1 MKLALFTLWFACT
14 ANFAAAQADPPGN
27 KAPDLRLTETGRQH
41 HTIHTANRE
50 AQAYFDQGLTLLYA
64 FNHEEA
70 GRAFEKAAQLDP
82 SSPMPLWGIAMAVG
96 PNYNADVDAAREK
109 LAFDTIQKAARLAE
123 HSPENEKDYVKAL
136 AARYSGAEN
145 PDYQKLAR
153 EYAEQMRLVSGKYPD
168 DLDAATIYAESLMDL
183 NPW

>member
-70 GRAFEKAAQLDP
+70 GRAFEKAA
-82 SSPMPLWGIAMAVG
+82 
-96 PNYNADVDAAREK
+96 REK
-109 LAFDTIQKAARLAE
+109 LALDTIQKATKLAE
-123 HSPENEKDYVKAL
+123 HSPENEQDYVKAL